1 MTGKS
6 IAIFL
11 FLKRILKTGY
21 IKPRLYVYKY
31 LLWLHNQFHRYYL
44 RSINFVDDLS
54 FDGLAHRKN
63 LFPQTVSIKPNT
75 L

>member
-1 MTGKS
+1 MPICFKNMNSHIFIKAKYIQMTGKL

-31 LLWLHNQFHRYYL
+31 LLWLHNQFHR
-44 RSINFVDDLS
+44 
-54 FDGLAHRKN
+54 
-63 LFPQTVSIKPNT
+63 
-75 L
+75 